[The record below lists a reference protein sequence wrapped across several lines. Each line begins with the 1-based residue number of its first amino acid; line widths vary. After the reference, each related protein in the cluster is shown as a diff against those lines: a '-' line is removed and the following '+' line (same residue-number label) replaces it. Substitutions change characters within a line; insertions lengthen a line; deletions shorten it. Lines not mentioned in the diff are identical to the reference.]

1 MFNFKSFSKSSVTQ
15 AMSVVIACTALGLT
29 SCSTGESGNKTSA
42 TPQGTIDIKAV
53 KLGVPEATLKDA
65 MLTFQPDPK
74 GSIGPQTQY
83 LSRTNNENGAQYIA
97 KCRDGKIVEI
107 DLLYKEKVSK
117 DAAKQDL
124 MVLMPADAP
133 AQSKVDDKQLKDGKT
148 ASPIEI
154 IYFGDAHQG
163 QVVYADKTA
172 SQVMMV
178 LATFDPTKVA
188 STSGA
193 ATTTDATTAPAADAP
208 KTETPAPSANKEAA
222 ASSDKS

>member
-1 MFNFKSFSKSSVTQ
+1 MFNFKSFRKSSATF
-15 AMSVVIACTALGLT
+15 VVACAALGLT
-29 SCSTGESGNKTSA
+29 ACSTGESGNKTSA

-53 KLGVPEATLKDA
+53 KLGIPEATLKDA

-97 KCRDGKIVEI
+97 KCRDGKVVEI
-107 DLLYKEKVSK
+107 DLIYPKEKVGK

-178 LATFDPTKVA
+178 LATFDPSKVA
-188 STSGA
+188 SATAGA
-193 ATTTDATTAPAADAP
+193 ATAPAGDATTDNAKKDAP
-208 KTETPAPSANKEAA
+208 